1 MRGMAILSEVEKL
14 LKDRY
19 GGEVRSTPFTSDV
32 PEMRPVQGDRTD
44 ALFRPEAERSKMPL
58 TKDKYIVRENADL
71 VAWEREARKFLRNL
85 SPSSGHRVSASM
97 IFEWVTGLP
106 VRDLVEMGGS
116 TADLK
121 RINTIL
127 KYYFGK
133 PKTAYICGRK
143 VTNAYTVPPGYYIR
157 RHRPRSMTLYAEYLE
172 GTLYP

>member
-1 MRGMAILSEVEKL
+1 MIPLMKNTLMTGIEEDLQSRFHRDYDRSLLPSTAEEAPLSRAEALALPDSQRGRM
-14 LKDRY
+14 
-19 GGEVRSTPFTSDV
+19 PFTKEKYLV
-32 PEMRPVQGDRTD
+32 KENPEIVQ
-44 ALFRPEAERSKMPL
+44 
-58 TKDKYIVRENADL
+58 
-71 VAWEREARKFLRNL
+71 WEREVRKFLRNL

>member
-1 MRGMAILSEVEKL
+1 MAILSEVEKL
-14 LKDRY
+14 LKERY
-19 GGEVRSTPFTSDV
+19 EGSRRSTPFTSDV
-32 PEMRPVQGDRTD
+32 SGISDTDQGTRAT

-106 VRDLVEMGGS
+106 VKELIEMGGS

-143 VTNAYTVPPGYYIR
+143 VDNAYTVPAGYYIR